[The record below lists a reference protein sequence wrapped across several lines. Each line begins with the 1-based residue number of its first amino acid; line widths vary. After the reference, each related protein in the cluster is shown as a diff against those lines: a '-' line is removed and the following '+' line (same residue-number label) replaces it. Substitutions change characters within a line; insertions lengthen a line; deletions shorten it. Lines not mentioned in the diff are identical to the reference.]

1 MYYLNHVGYKV
12 QTVPWGKEDMVQYY
26 LNHVG
31 YKDCKRKNRKDIC
44 KSSIIWTMWD
54 IKSELEA
61 TLRVAKT
68 SIIWTMWDIKNKAVS
83 LIYPHL
89 NVLSEPCGI

>member
-44 KSSIIWTMWD
+44 KSSII
-54 IKSELEA
+54 
-61 TLRVAKT
+61 
-68 SIIWTMWDIKNKAVS
+68 
-83 LIYPHL
+83 
-89 NVLSEPCGI
+89 